1 MNKERLKLCKDFTN
15 AKTIKEL
22 NCEKDELAKKIAKD
36 IMVAVA
42 WAEYKRRPWYKKL
55 F

>member
-22 NCEKDELAKKIAKD
+22 NSEKDVLAKIIAKD
-36 IMVAVA
+36 IMVAIA
-42 WAEYKRRPWYKKL
+42 WAEYQRRPWYKKL